1 VSRPTDLHLLSL
13 AEAGQ
18 RIRDRSLTPT
28 EFIEALIERSRRLEP
43 SLKCVITLAAEA
55 ALAAARVAESEIAR
69 GAWSGPLHGVPIGI
83 KDSIATAGLLT
94 TANSRVLA
102 DWVPDKDA
110 PSVARLREGGA
121 IVLAKLNLNEFAWS
135 IPSEG
140 DLHPPPRNPWS
151 PGHYSM
157 GSSSGSAVA
166 VASGLCPAALGTDAG
181 GSIRQPAANC
191 GVVGLKPTHGLVDAS
206 DALGPPT
213 ICEVGPITRSVE
225 DAALMLGAL
234 AGGRESYLESLRKSP
249 GRVRLGI
256 PRGHIELAQSDAQ
269 ISAAF
274 AQALEV
280 MQQLGVEIVDVEIE
294 GLADAAAADF
304 VVLNAEAFAA
314 HEEMLRARR
323 ADYGPSA
330 RVYHLQGA
338 FLSAA
343 DYIGAMKVGEAVRN
357 RVNRAFSVVDA
368 LATPVVPV
376 LTAEAARSA
385 RAQPHTG
392 GTAIFT
398 APFNLTGHPALALP
412 CGMSAEGIPIGVQLI
427 GRAGGEADLLRLAY
441 AYEQAAPWRG
451 MQPPIDAR
459 AEPRYER

>member
-1 VSRPTDLHLLSL
+1 MRDGSL
-13 AEAGQ
+13 A
-18 RIRDRSLTPT
+18 PT
-28 EFIEALIERSRRLEP
+28 ELVEALIERSRRLEP
-43 SLKCVITLAAEA
+43 SLRCVITLAADA
-55 ALAAARVAESEIAR
+55 AVGAARVAESEIAR
-69 GAWSGPLHGVPIGI
+69 GAWTGPLHGIPIGI
-83 KDSIATAGLLT
+83 KDSIATAGLRT

-102 DWVPDKDA
+102 DWVPEEDA
-110 PSVARLREGGA
+110 PSVASLRQAGA

-135 IPSEG
+135 IPSED

-151 PGHYSM
+151 PSHYSM

-191 GVVGLKPTHGLVDAS
+191 GVVGLKPTHGLVDS
-206 DALGPPT
+206 SGALGPPT

-234 AGGRESYLESLRKSP
+234 AGGRQSYVESLRKSP

-256 PRGHIELAQSDAQ
+256 PRRHIELAQSEAQ

-274 AQALEV
+274 AQALDV
-280 MQQLGVEIVDVEIE
+280 MRQLGVEVVDVEIE
-294 GLADAAAADF
+294 GLADAAAANF

-314 HEEMLRARR
+314 HEEMLRTRG

-330 RVYHLQGA
+330 RVYHMQGA

-343 DYIGAMKVGEAVRN
+343 DYIVALKVGAAVRN
-357 RVNRAFSVVDA
+357 RVDRAFSAVDA

-412 CGMSAEGIPIGVQLI
+412 CGMSAEGIPIGLQLI

-441 AYEQAAPWRG
+441 SYEQATPWHGLR
-451 MQPPIDAR
+451 PPIDAP
-459 AEPRYER
+459 AEPGHER